1 MERLQH
7 KETHRAYTLDFKLAV
22 VDWLH
27 SHSASYRAAAR
38 QFGIDRKMVRDWVER
53 KEFLR
58 RAVLHYGPKKKK
70 LHHGRR
76 PFSLDLDKAVLD
88 YLVQERAEGRCVRDK
103 QLTRKALEFSHCL
116 GLDSKFKAT
125 SQWLKRWKRRVKVTY
140 KDGSNHYDPDA
151 ELFEEEG
158 ILTNSTKEVVLSQ
171 CLTDCVA
178 EAQDDMPTLNVL
190 MDGEPNSLSEGIN
203 ALQQSSLIDHNYCK
217 TLNAQDEP
225 YQVVDHNCC
234 SRSVD
239 MDNDRSLISDKLLQ
253 FDGTIFELSTITEQ
267 VLPDHQ
273 DLTS

>member
-1 MERLQH
+1 MERFRH
-7 KETHRAYTLDFKLAV
+7 KERHRAYTLDFKLAV

-38 QFGIDRKMVRDWVER
+38 QFGIDRKMVRDWVEH
-53 KEFLR
+53 KELLR
-58 RAVLHYGPKKKK
+58 RAVSHYGPNKKK
-70 LHHGRR
+70 LHHGRK

-125 SQWLKRWKRRVKVTY
+125 SQWLKRWKRRVKVTF

-151 ELFEEEG
+151 EIFEEEEG
-158 ILTNSTKEVVLSQ
+158 IVTNTGETILSQ
-171 CLTDCVA
+171 CYAGNVDTMQTLTVI
-178 EAQDDMPTLNVL
+178 

-203 ALQQSSLIDHNYCK
+203 SLQQSSLIDHNYCK
-217 TLNAQDEP
+217 TSDDHNEP
-225 YQVVDHNCC
+225 YDVVVDHALCK
-234 SRSVD
+234 S
-239 MDNDRSLISDKLLQ
+239 MDIENDRSLISDKLLQ
-253 FDGTIFELSTITEQ
+253 FDGTIFEFSTITEEI
-267 VLPDHQ
+267 LPEHQ